1 MKNTKLVDRIKDIKY
16 DLSNDRITDDSLET
30 KIVLACSLIESFEY
44 DDAKISKI
52 NLEDN
57 SFEWNKKELNKYNR
71 DITNLFNE
79 WCVILMLPR
88 TKTCLDIL
96 NAIENKKPLDKTW
109 ESSVDDAYKNGY
121 LADSVLNHL
130 LYDLNKSGK
139 LNFPYIEKY
148 SDILEPVEEIN
159 SEYKVNESKT
169 VKLEI

>member
-1 MKNTKLVDRIKDIKY
+1 MKITELVERIKAIKY
-16 DLSNDRITDDSLET
+16 DLSNDKITDTSLET
-30 KIVLACSLIESFEY
+30 KVVLACSLIESFEY

-52 NLEDN
+52 SLEDN

-71 DITNLFNE
+71 DITTLFDE
-79 WCVILMLPR
+79 WCVTVLLPK

-96 NAIENKKPLDKTW
+96 NAIENKEPLDKSW
-109 ESSVDDAYKNGY
+109 EKSVDYAYDNGY

-148 SDILEPVEEIN
+148 SDILEPAEEIN
-159 SEYKVNESKT
+159 SEYKVNKSKT

>member
-1 MKNTKLVDRIKDIKY
+1 MKITELVERIKAIKY
-16 DLSNDRITDDSLET
+16 DLSNDKITDTSLET
-30 KIVLACSLIESFEY
+30 KVVLACSLIESFEY

-52 NLEDN
+52 SLEDN

-71 DITNLFNE
+71 DITTLFDE
-79 WCVILMLPR
+79 WCVTVLLPK

-96 NAIENKKPLDKTW
+96 NAIKNKVTLDKTW

-148 SDILEPVEEIN
+148 SDILEPTD
-159 SEYKVNESKT
+159 KVNESKT